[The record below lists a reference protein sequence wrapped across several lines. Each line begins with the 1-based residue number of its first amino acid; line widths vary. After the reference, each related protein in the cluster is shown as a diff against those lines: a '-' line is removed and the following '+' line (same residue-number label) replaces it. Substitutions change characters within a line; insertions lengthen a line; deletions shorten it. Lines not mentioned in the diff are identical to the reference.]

1 MTTSAPP
8 RLPPAPFTRYPRR
21 CFPLLPRRRQEA
33 AHDRLL
39 QHIVAK
45 LTPAAR
51 PRLRLRR
58 RPGDA
63 RPQRLKRQRLSLR
76 AAARRWSDLLAVWRH
91 CDDGRC
97 RDLRRCEGDAL
108 SCLPHHVPQLPQPA
122 QFWFACVGIAAEK
135 NMSFA
140 EAVTVAERDTEQACA
155 RWHATLGVVL
165 RTHGTPPRRAHKE

>member
-8 RLPPAPFTRYPRR
+8 RLPSAPLTRYPRR
-21 CFPLLPRRRQEA
+21 CFPSLPRRRQAA

-39 QHIVAK
+39 QHVVAK

-63 RPQRLKRQRLSLR
+63 PPQRPKRQRLSLR

-91 CDDGRC
+91 CDDCNC
-97 RDLRRCEGDAL
+97 RNARGCAGDAL
-108 SCLPHHVPQLPQPA
+108 SCLPRHVPQLPPAA
-122 QFWFACVGIAAEK
+122 QFWFACVGIATEK
-135 NMSFA
+135 NLSFT
-140 EAVTVAERDTEQACA
+140 EAVSVAERDTEQACA